1 MLSQENEKKCGPL
14 ATMWVLFIALWF
26 YFEYIDLTNSVVT
39 QAQIDCNPEE
49 WNTCH
54 KNKMY

>member
-1 MLSQENEKKCGPL
+1 
-14 ATMWVLFIALWF
+14 MWVLSIAVWF
-26 YFEYIDLTNSVVT
+26 YFEYIDLITDSVVT

-54 KNKMY
+54 KNKR